1 MNLIDDLLG
10 RPTAWLGIDEPLKKT
25 KLSEIQSRM
34 DNISHSLVQYSGS
47 GEHEYNSNSQRE
59 SNLQKCQCSRGILC
73 SSFLISELLVVKL
86 RVLREVDTD
95 SGHEFSTG
103 GSTIHVATSNGDAG
117 SSSTGSIAF
126 QAFENFGCIL
136 DQRNDW

>member
-1 MNLIDDLLG
+1 MIDDLLG

-59 SNLQKCQCSRGILC
+59 SNLHFE
-73 SSFLISELLVVKL
+73 SFQEEKYVLHYIDNLGLIW
-86 RVLREVDTD
+86 
-95 SGHEFSTG
+95 
-103 GSTIHVATSNGDAG
+103 
-117 SSSTGSIAF
+117 
-126 QAFENFGCIL
+126 
-136 DQRNDW
+136 RNPT